1 MMNRL
6 LTWLSGGGNEWEN
19 YAPVTPEWVAMVTG
33 HDYVGRRK
41 VSPEVALSF
50 AAVWRAI
57 NLIGGQTAS
66 LPLHVYQKVSDD
78 ERKRQSGHPVERL
91 FNDQANEEMDSLTFV
106 ELFVSWAPL
115 WGNGY
120 AWIERRGDEPVG
132 LWPMFPWKM
141 KPDRAEA
148 NNRRSQLVY
157 KYTED
162 NGGEKTYQP
171 RDILHLKNLTKDGIV
186 GRSIITHARDSV
198 GLGLDQQRFMA
209 NFYQNN
215 ATPAGALISK
225 ARMTRK
231 AQKEL
236 RKQWEGMHGT
246 PDNAGKVAVLHG
258 DMDFKAFGMSMLD
271 AQFLENRKLNVLEI
285 ARMFGVPPHLLFD
298 LDRATFSNIEAQGIE
313 WLTYGLR
320 YWLTKVARL
329 ANRLLTD
336 EEKAAGYYCEHETAA
351 LLTTDIKTRYE
362 AYGLGLEKGFLNV
375 NDVHRKEN
383 LPPIGP
389 AGDVYRVQSNMVPAD
404 DMLESFDKRNP
415 AKPSPVS
422 PGPPRVQS
430 GGRPAAVMFKRVWG
444 KMIKREVWNVTD
456 AAKKPGKFL
465 ERLEGFYSEH
475 ETVAAAELETPAAL
489 LAGESGEA
497 VDCAA
502 IVAAHCQESRNRLVD
517 VSGRVTAAQL
527 LAAVTE
533 ELETW
538 QERQPEAVLCLKN

>member
-351 LLTTDIKTRYE
+351 LLVTDIKTRYE

-383 LPPIGP
+383 MPPIGP

-415 AKPSPVS
+415 KQQASPIKP
-422 PGPPRVQS
+422 PPQANS
-430 GGRPAAVMFKRVWG
+430 RPAEILMERTWK
-444 KMIKREVWNVTD
+444 KILKREVWNVTN
-456 AAKKPGKFL
+456 AAKKPDKFFD
-465 ERLEGFYSEH
+465 RLESYYEEH
-475 ETVAAAELETPAAL
+475 AASALEELEVPAAL
-489 LAGESGEA
+489 LARETGEPFDHRA
-497 VDCAA
+497 L
-502 IVAAHCQESRNRLVD
+502 VAAHCEESRRRLLD
-517 VSGRVTAAQL
+517 LAGGVTADKL
-527 LAAVTE
+527 LAAVTG
-533 ELETW
+533 ELESW
-538 QERQPEAVLCLKN
+538 HNRRPEDALCLKS